1 VISDYWPLFGLRVT
15 TPRLELRYATQED
28 FAALVELADKG
39 IHDPDYMPF
48 SWAWTQVPQPE
59 KGRTALR
66 YYWSKWAQWSAS
78 EWHMML
84 AVVHEGRVIGVQDCA
99 ARKFPERR
107 EISSGSWL
115 GRAHQ
120 GQGFGTEMR
129 AGMLELAFAGLG
141 ARWAV
146 SDAMV
151 DNVPS
156 LAVSRRLG
164 YVDDGFDVAVGDK
177 DAPRLLQRLRLTAE
191 AWREHRTIEAEI
203 HGLDGCR
210 DMFEET
216 APKT

>member
-1 VISDYWPLFGLRVT
+1 MFGLRVV

-39 IHDPDYMPF
+39 IHEPDYMPF

-78 EWHMML
+78 DWHMML

-99 ARKFPERR
+99 GRGFPKRW
-107 EISSGSWL
+107 EIASGSWL

-129 AGMLELAFAGLG
+129 AGMLELAFAGLD
-141 ARWAV
+141 ARWAI
-146 SDAMV
+146 STSLV

-156 LAVSRRLG
+156 LRVSRRLG
-164 YVDDGFDVAVGDK
+164 YVDDGFDVLVGDK
-177 DAPRLLQRLRLTAE
+177 DAPRVAQRLRLTRD

-203 HGLDGCR
+203 HGLDACR
-210 DMFEET
+210 DMFAE
-216 APKT
+216 APPKTKS